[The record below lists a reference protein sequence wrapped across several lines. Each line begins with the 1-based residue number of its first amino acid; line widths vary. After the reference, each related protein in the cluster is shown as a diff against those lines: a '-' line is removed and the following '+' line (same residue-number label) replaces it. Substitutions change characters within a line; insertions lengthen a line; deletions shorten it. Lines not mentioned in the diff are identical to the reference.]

1 VDQDRFYLVS
11 QNSAHT
17 ETQKVQLL
25 KDLEYLQ
32 GFLVTVEKKLS
43 NDRFVQNA
51 KPEVIEAERKK
62 KADAESK
69 IQVIEEA
76 LNSL

>member
-1 VDQDRFYLVS
+1 
-11 QNSAHT
+11 
-17 ETQKVQLL
+17 
-25 KDLEYLQ
+25 
-32 GFLVTVEKKLS
+32 
-43 NDRFVQNA
+43 VQNA